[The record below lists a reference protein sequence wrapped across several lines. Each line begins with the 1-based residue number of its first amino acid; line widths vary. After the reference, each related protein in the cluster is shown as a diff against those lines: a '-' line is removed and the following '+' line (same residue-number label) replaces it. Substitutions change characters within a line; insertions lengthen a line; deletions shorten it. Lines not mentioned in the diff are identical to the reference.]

1 MSNTGRRIAVTGA
14 SGYIGA
20 GLVRALG
27 NTDGV
32 EMVLAT
38 DIVPPRSPLPAN
50 AVFVH
55 QDVSRPFKGPFSDHG
70 IDTVVHLAYV
80 MRPDRDREAARR
92 VNVGGAAHLV
102 EACAQSDVSRLVY
115 LSSTSVYGAH
125 PDNPEFLTESSKTR
139 PVPGFQYSVDK
150 VRAEALIQ
158 QFAESTPNTNALIL
172 RCCPV
177 VGPRADNFVARAF
190 LKPVLVAVRGA
201 DPPMQL
207 IHEDDL
213 VSSLVPCTL
222 DKAAGI
228 FNVAGGGTIRWSEM
242 AAALG
247 RRLVTLPAA
256 LLYPATQ
263 AAWTLR
269 LQSDSPA
276 SGLDLIRYPWN
287 ASTTKIEKELDFR
300 PRHTSRQ
307 AWEAY
312 AEGRRR
318 PKKEAATE

>member
-1 MSNTGRRIAVTGA
+1 MSNAGRRIAITGS

-20 GLVRALG
+20 GLVDALCSA
-27 NTDGV
+27 DGV

-38 DIVPPRSPLPAN
+38 DIVPPPSPLPAN

-55 QDVSRPFKGPFSDHG
+55 QDVSRPFRGLFSDHG

-80 MRPDRDREAARR
+80 MRPDRDRESARR
-92 VNVGGAAHLV
+92 VNVGGTENLLA
-102 EACAQSDVSRLVY
+102 ACAESDVNRLVY

-125 PDNPEFLTESSKTR
+125 PDNPPLLTESSQTR
-139 PVPGFQYSVDK
+139 PAPGFQYSVDK
-150 VRAEALIQ
+150 VLAEDLIQ
-158 QFAESTPNTNALIL
+158 QFAESTTEASALIL

-177 VGPRADNFVARAF
+177 VGPRANNFVARAF

-207 IHEDDL
+207 IHENDL
-213 VSSLVPCTL
+213 ISSLVPCTL
-222 DKAAGI
+222 KTATGI
-228 FNVAGGGTIRWSEM
+228 FNVAGEGTIRWSEM

-247 RRLVTLPAA
+247 RRLITLPAA

-263 AAWTLR
+263 AAWALR

-276 SGLDLIRYPWN
+276 RGLDLIRYPWN
-287 ASTTKIEKELDFR
+287 ASTTKIEKDLDFR
-300 PRHTSRQ
+300 PRHTSRE

-312 AEGRRR
+312 AEGRRSSKR
-318 PKKEAATE
+318 EAATG

>member
-20 GLVRALG
+20 GLVRALCG
-27 NTDGV
+27 ADGV

-38 DIVPPRSPLPAN
+38 DIVAPRSPLPAN
-50 AVFVH
+50 ALFVR
-55 QDVSRPFKGPFSDHG
+55 QDVSHPFQGLFSDHG

-92 VNVGGAAHLV
+92 VNVGGAENLISACV
-102 EACAQSDVSRLVY
+102 ESGVNRLVY
-115 LSSTSVYGAH
+115 LSSTTVYGAH
-125 PDNPEFLTESSKTR
+125 PDNPPLLTESSQTR
-139 PVPGFQYSVDK
+139 PAPGFQYSVDK
-150 VRAEALIQ
+150 VLAESLIQ
-158 QFAESTPNTNALIL
+158 EFAESTANTEALIL

-190 LKPVLVAVRGA
+190 LKSFLVAVRGA

-213 VSSLVPCTL
+213 ISSLVPCTL
-222 DKAAGI
+222 DTAAGI
-228 FNVAGGGTIRWSEM
+228 FNVAGEGNIRWSEM

-256 LLYPATQ
+256 LLYPAIQT
-263 AAWTLR
+263 AWNLR

-276 SGLDLIRYPWN
+276 RGLDLIRYPWN

-312 AEGRRR
+312 AEGRRSSKR
-318 PKKEAATE
+318 KAAAG